1 MKFGK
6 LKDGPQCC
14 LSQPNS
20 QESSNLQWMK
30 NRIHKQDFQSLGSR
44 ILKRDLLDSKG
55 NFEVSPGL
63 CPWTSLGYSTLPNFQ
78 LYVSS
83 LLWLRRSFLGK
94 NQIFPTGSL
103 MNVRETKR
111 ERVQT
116 KQINRKG
123 MWFDFH
129 VSHGGENKA
138 KRLPIFSKNWRSMQK
153 LKHLSYEMLN
163 FNFNGKEKASKVWRS
178 IAIAVKKF
186 NRVIFLLQV
195 IFIELLTGKVL
206 PSA

>member
-1 MKFGK
+1 MSIC
-6 LKDGPQCC
+6 LKWSLESWKMVIWKMVHNG

-83 LLWLRRSFLGK
+83 LLWLRRRFLGK

-111 ERVQT
+111 E
-116 KQINRKG
+116 
-123 MWFDFH
+123 
-129 VSHGGENKA
+129 SANKTN
-138 KRLPIFSKNWRSMQK
+138 K
-153 LKHLSYEMLN
+153 
-163 FNFNGKEKASKVWRS
+163 
-178 IAIAVKKF
+178 
-186 NRVIFLLQV
+186 
-195 IFIELLTGKVL
+195 
-206 PSA
+206 